1 MFAIDAP
8 FTSPLE
14 PSWVGFTLEETA
26 LLKGNAPNVKFVLS
40 VITIVVLSYP

>member
-1 MFAIDAP
+1 MFATDAP

-26 LLKGNAPNVKFVLS
+26 LLKGNTRNVKFVLS
-40 VITIVVLSYP
+40 VIAIVALSYP